1 MINAHENLISYISM
15 NNDGTLLATASDK
28 GTIIRLFQVSSG
40 NILQEFRRGKEKAE
54 INYITFN
61 NLSKFMAATSDRGTI
76 HIWSLSDYNK
86 QSKETIQMIPDEN
99 INKNAKE
106 EDENGTPKNNSSIF
120 KNLPGFL
127 TGGFFK
133 SDWSFAQVRLSDQ
146 KSICAFVTD
155 NILVTISS
163 QGKYYEAKV
172 DLKKGGDCT
181 IIFETSL
188 NKK

>member
-1 MINAHENLISYISM
+1 M
-15 NNDGTLLATASDK
+15 NNDGTLLATSSDK
-28 GTIIRLFQVSSG
+28 GTIIRLFYVSNG

-54 INYITFN
+54 INYIAFN
-61 NLSKFMAATSDRGTI
+61 NSSKFMAATSDRGTI
-76 HIWSLSDYNK
+76 HIWSLADCNRQIKDS
-86 QSKETIQMIPDEN
+86 IQMIPDEN
-99 INKNAKE
+99 INKDKE
-106 EDENGTPKNNSSIF
+106 DNENQAPKNNSSIF

-146 KSICAFVTD
+146 KSICAFVTE
-155 NILVTISS
+155 NTLVTISS
-163 QGKYYEAKV
+163 QGKYYEAKM

-181 IIFETSL
+181 IIFEASL